1 MKQIFLLVFITLT
14 LGSAGQI
21 STTGDV
27 MLDPNYFNKWN
38 MGIDVSFDLGF
49 RSLIDNANSETSSS
63 IISSRNDMEFIKP
76 GFTTGINVI
85 RNLSKKWSLIGG
97 LSYSRKGYSSKM
109 ENLTFGDMIDPRLGF
124 IYETADSEKFDA
136 VQFNY
141 HLNYIDV
148 PIKATYL
155 LGKQENIY
163 ERNWYLGLGVISSYF
178 INEVVTSK
186 KTLDGKKVS
195 KDSYSERE
203 GFNKIMF
210 SPAIYFGTYQ
220 LNGYQHQFRFEANFK
235 YGISEITD
243 TNVSATLWSTGISIG
258 YYLN

>member
-1 MKQIFLLVFITLT
+1 MKQIFLLLFITLT
-14 LGSAGQI
+14 LGSTGQI
-21 STTGDV
+21 SPTGDV

-109 ENLTFGDMIDPRLGF
+109 ENLTFGDMTDPRLGF
-124 IYETADSEKFDA
+124 IYETADSDKFDA
-136 VQFNY
+136 VQLNY

-155 LGKQENIY
+155 FGKQVSEY
-163 ERNWYLGLGVISSYF
+163 GRKWYAGLGLVNSYF

-186 KTLDGKKVS
+186 KTLDDKKVD
-195 KDSYSERE
+195 KDSYTETE
-203 GFNKIMF
+203 GFNKFMF
-210 SPAIYFGTYQ
+210 SPAIYFGTYRLNAFDHQ
-220 LNGYQHQFRFEANFK
+220 LRIEANFK
-235 YGISEITD
+235 YGVTEITN
-243 TNVSATLWSTGISIG
+243 TNVTATLWTTGISIG
-258 YYLN
+258 YFLN